1 MQKARIAKT
10 KSALSL
16 LFGSLAILVLV
27 AILFA
32 NRHKDC
38 IGGYRKDATIMI
50 DSYAV
55 ISERA
60 DTNEARQTGLSN
72 RACIPEHTGMLFVFD
87 KSDLHGI
94 WMKDMNFVIDVLW
107 LDSTKKV
114 VHLEKYMPPDSYPAV
129 YYPKDPA
136 LYVLE
141 LRSGSV
147 DGENITVG
155 QQLSW

>member
-16 LFGSLAILVLV
+16 LFGSLAVLVLA

-32 NRHKDC
+32 NRPKDC
-38 IGGYRKDATIMI
+38 TGGYREDATVMI

-60 DTNEARQTGLSN
+60 DTNETRQTGLSN

-87 KSDLHGI
+87 QSNLHGI
-94 WMKDMNFVIDVLW
+94 WMKDMNFAIDVLW
-107 LDSTKKV
+107 LDSSKKV
-114 VHLEKYMPPDSYPAV
+114 VHLEKYMSPDSYPVV

-136 LYVLE
+136 SYVLE
-141 LRSGSV
+141 LRAGSV
-147 DGENITVG
+147 DGENIAVG